1 MNAQLKNNLSIALL
15 YGLSFFLLWFRRKY
29 AIAQL
34 IKQSANSNFDV
45 LIGKSLVYFVSIAL
59 FLVALISSIRC
70 LSPKFNMEINKLLS
84 SQQGD
89 NLTSVSIFGL
99 GFIMLWFRRKYLIEQ
114 LTRNINSRF
123 SVFMATSG
131 MYIIMFG
138 MFFVALIS
146 LFRCLFANS

>member
-15 YGLSFFLLWFRRKY
+15 YGLSFFL
-29 AIAQL
+29 
-34 IKQSANSNFDV
+34 
-45 LIGKSLVYFVSIAL
+45 
-59 FLVALISSIRC
+59 
-70 LSPKFNMEINKLLS
+70 
-84 SQQGD
+84 
-89 NLTSVSIFGL
+89 
-99 GFIMLWFRRKYLIEQ
+99 LWFRRKYLIEQ